1 MPRTL
6 GSARHARLAELL
18 IRHREEAGLTQAE
31 VAKRLGRH
39 QPFVSG
45 IEAGQRRVDVVELLD
60 LAEAIGIDPVVLLAE
75 LRAVS
80 KP

>member
-18 IRHREEAGLTQAE
+18 IRAREEAGLTQAE
-31 VAKRLGRH
+31 VARALGRH

-45 IEAGQRRVDVVELLD
+45 IEAGQRGVDVVELLD
-60 LAEAIGIDPVVLLAE
+60 LAEVIGFDLHALIDALATTP
-75 LRAVS
+75 RG
-80 KP
+80 